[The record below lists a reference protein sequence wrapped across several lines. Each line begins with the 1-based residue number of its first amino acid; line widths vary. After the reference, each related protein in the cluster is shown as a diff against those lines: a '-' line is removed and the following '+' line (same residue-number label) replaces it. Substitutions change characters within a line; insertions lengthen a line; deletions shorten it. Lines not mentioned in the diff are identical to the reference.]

1 MQYIH
6 IQKKHI
12 ILTHEKSFI
21 NYSLFINRLYHFSMK
36 HGEIFFYQCEHPA
49 QNFIRRAQEKK
60 CFGESWLSLKS
71 QIFLSLLI
79 HFMSARMFGCHNRF
93 R

>member
-21 NYSLFINRLYHFSMK
+21 QRVITLFCILNFIDFRLQLLLILFLNRLLTFK
-36 HGEIFFYQCEHPA
+36 LIFFHLFYVDE
-49 QNFIRRAQEKK
+49 
-60 CFGESWLSLKS
+60 
-71 QIFLSLLI
+71 
-79 HFMSARMFGCHNRF
+79 MV
-93 R
+93 